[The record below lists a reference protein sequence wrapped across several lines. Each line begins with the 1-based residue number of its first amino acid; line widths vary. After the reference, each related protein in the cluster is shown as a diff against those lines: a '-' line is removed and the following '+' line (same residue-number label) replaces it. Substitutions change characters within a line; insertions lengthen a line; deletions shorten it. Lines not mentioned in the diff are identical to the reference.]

1 MQDRAGR
8 TAVDRGV
15 YFSKRDY
22 ASVWR
27 RIAIETIDSAV
38 VLAATALSA
47 IGFCYFV
54 LLKWW
59 RRTLGYAVG
68 GVRIVTLRGERPSL
82 LTLTT
87 RFLFATFGPAN
98 IILDLLWIG
107 NDPHRQALRDKS
119 AQTYV
124 IRKDAKPAGRGSLG
138 TKRTSCW

>member
-27 RIAIETIDSAV
+27 RIAIGTTVFA
-38 VLAATALSA
+38 ALSA

-59 RRTLGYAVG
+59 RRTLGYAG